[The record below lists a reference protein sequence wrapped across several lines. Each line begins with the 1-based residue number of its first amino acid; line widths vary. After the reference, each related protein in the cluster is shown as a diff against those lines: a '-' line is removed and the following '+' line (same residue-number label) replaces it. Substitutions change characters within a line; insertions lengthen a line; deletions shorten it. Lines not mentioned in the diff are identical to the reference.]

1 VNHRRQIT
9 LGALALTIALT
20 AGVATVLA
28 VHNDNLFE
36 LGPGIA
42 TDEGGLTNILG
53 DGVAG
58 NGPDWADIFD
68 QNGKVVNLFGGNGAV
83 FVKDDV
89 SAGSATDNTVYSGGP
104 SDKNK
109 DTVSQWTWTTS
120 SVPAKDDITNAYA
133 YVTTNPTDGHL
144 ILYAGIEREDPSG
157 ASHIDLEFFQNQI
170 GLSEAPPV
178 MRDNAPSPVQ
188 IRMAISS
195 STWTFRRAVVLPGS
209 RSGNGTRV
217 SPTITT

>member
-89 SAGSATDNTVYSGGP
+89 SAGSATDNTVYSGGHP
-104 SDKNK
+104 TRTRTRFRNGLG
-109 DTVSQWTWTTS
+109 QPLACRPRMTS
-120 SVPAKDDITNAYA
+120 PMPM
-133 YVTTNPTDGHL
+133 PT
-144 ILYAGIEREDPSG
+144 
-157 ASHIDLEFFQNQI
+157 
-170 GLSEAPPV
+170 
-178 MRDNAPSPVQ
+178 
-188 IRMAISS
+188 
-195 STWTFRRAVVLPGS
+195 
-209 RSGNGTRV
+209 
-217 SPTITT
+217 

>member
-89 SAGSATDNTVYSGGP
+89 SAGSATDNTVYSGGAIR
-104 SDKNK
+104 
-109 DTVSQWTWTTS
+109 QEQ
-120 SVPAKDDITNAYA
+120 
-133 YVTTNPTDGHL
+133 GHGF
-144 ILYAGIEREDPSG
+144 AM
-157 ASHIDLEFFQNQI
+157 DL
-170 GLSEAPPV
+170 
-178 MRDNAPSPVQ
+178 DN
-188 IRMAISS
+188 
-195 STWTFRRAVVLPGS
+195 L
-209 RSGNGTRV
+209 
-217 SPTITT
+217 